1 MVRDARGEWVHPER
15 GLIRE
20 RNVVVFLDFQE
31 TAETQAA
38 RERVAREFVRRFPGS
53 NASVYMVVTPGIEAS
68 IYFQ

>member
-38 RERVAREFVRRFPGS
+38 REPGGS
-53 NASVYMVVTPGIEAS
+53 RIRAAFSGQQRLGIYGCDS
-68 IYFQ
+68 RH